1 MDKEQE
7 NLEKPTTSKELATI
21 IKKTSIVIIKISASW
36 CSPCQNKKFLESYY
50 KLKSSYSQ
58 NINVKFIELDIEDDV
73 DIIEDTKYYNIDVK
87 AVPTFL
93 ISKNGSFIR
102 KFEGGGYL
110 NEIDEFIYN
119 VITNINP

>member
-1 MDKEQE
+1 MDKESE
-7 NLEKPTTSKELATI
+7 KLEKPTTSKELAI
-21 IKKTSIVIIKISASW
+21 MIKKTFIVIIKMSASW
-36 CSPCQNKKFLESYY
+36 CGPCQNKKFLESYY

-58 NINVKFIELDIEDDV
+58 NRNVKFIELDIEDDV
-73 DIIEDTKYYNIDVK
+73 DIIEDTKYYNIEVK

-93 ISKNGSFIR
+93 ISKNGGFIR

-119 VITNINP
+119 VITNIN